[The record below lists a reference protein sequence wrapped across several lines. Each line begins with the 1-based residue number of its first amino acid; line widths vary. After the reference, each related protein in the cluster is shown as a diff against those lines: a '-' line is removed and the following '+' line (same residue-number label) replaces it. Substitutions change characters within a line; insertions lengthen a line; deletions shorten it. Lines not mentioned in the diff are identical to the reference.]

1 MTGRTSARGT
11 RASGVGPASDQ
22 ASSGRAAPDRARRAG
37 TDCASPS
44 AIREIA
50 RRLDEKYGPPRS
62 TDFLKQVATDPV
74 DTLIKTV
81 LSQATNDRNS
91 EQAFARLKQA
101 FPSWEQVAAAQ
112 EDQIVGL
119 IRIGG
124 LGPQK
129 AGRIKALLHAI
140 KEQAGSYNLDFLAGM
155 TTSEAWDFL
164 MGLEGVGP
172 KTAACTLLFAFGRPV
187 FPVDT
192 HIHRIAR
199 RLGLALEKGTA
210 EKVQRKMQDLVPPDL
225 SEPLH
230 VNLIRLGRDT
240 CHARKPDCEGCPL
253 RDLCRS
259 EDAGPGSY
267 AQTSSHPS

>member
-1 MTGRTSARGT
+1 M
-11 RASGVGPASDQ
+11 V
-22 ASSGRAAPDRARRAG
+22 
-37 TDCASPS
+37 
-44 AIREIA
+44 EIA
-50 RRLDEKYGPPRS
+50 RRLRERYGPPRS
-62 TDFLKQVATDPV
+62 ADFLKQVASDPV

-91 EQAFARLKQA
+91 EQAFAGLKKA
-101 FPSWEQVAAAQ
+101 FPSWAEVAAAP
-112 EDQIVGL
+112 EEQIAGL

-129 AGRIKALLHAI
+129 AGRIKAILQSI
-140 KEQAGSYNLDFLAGM
+140 REQAGSYDLSFLGDM
-155 TTSEAWDFL
+155 PTSEAWDFL

-199 RLGLALEKGTA
+199 RLGLAQEKDTA
-210 EKVQRKMQDLVPPDL
+210 EKVQRKMQDLVPPEL

-230 VNLIRLGRDT
+230 VNLIRLGREI

-259 EDAGPGSY
+259 EGAVPVNRGKEGP
-267 AQTSSHPS
+267 SSPNPS

>member
-1 MTGRTSARGT
+1 MTGKTSTGDLRARGA
-11 RASGVGPASDQ
+11 RPASNQ
-22 ASSGRAAPDRARRAG
+22 ASSGRAAPDRARSAG
-37 TDCASPS
+37 TGCVSPS
-44 AIREIA
+44 GIREIA

-62 TDFLKQVATDPV
+62 TDFLRQVATDPV

-91 EQAFARLKQA
+91 EQAFAQLKQA
-101 FPSWEQVAAAQ
+101 FPSWEKAAAAQ
-112 EDQIVGL
+112 EEQITGL

-129 AGRIKALLHAI
+129 AKRIKAILQAI
-140 KEQAGSYNLDFLAGM
+140 REQAGSYNLDFLAGM

-164 MGLEGVGP
+164 MGLGGVGP

-199 RLGLALEKGTA
+199 RLGLAQEKDTA
-210 EKVQRKMQDLVPPDL
+210 EKVQRQMQDLVPPDL

-230 VNLIRLGRDT
+230 VNLIRLGRDI

-259 EDAGPGSY
+259 EDAGPGSGVQ
-267 AQTSSHPS
+267 AGSHPS

>member
-1 MTGRTSARGT
+1 MTERMPGSAQRGETS
-11 RASGVGPASDQ
+11 Q
-22 ASSGRAAPDRARRAG
+22 DRAIPQGGPMPQGGATPQSG
-37 TDCASPS
+37 SPS
-44 AIREIA
+44 RIREIA
-50 RRLDEKYGPPRS
+50 RRLGERYGPPRG
-62 TDFLKQVATDPV
+62 TDFLKQVAQDPV

-91 EQAFARLKQA
+91 GQAFERLKRA
-101 FPSWEQVAAAQ
+101 LPSWDQVAGV
-112 EDQIVGL
+112 EEEQIADL
-119 IRIGG
+119 IHAGG

-129 AGRIKALLHAI
+129 ARRIKAILQAI
-140 KEQAGSYNLDFLAGM
+140 KEQAGSYDLEFLADM
-155 TTSEAWDFL
+155 PTSEAWNFL
-164 MGLEGVGP
+164 MGLGGVGP

-199 RLGLALEKGTA
+199 RLGLAAEKDSA

-230 VNLIRLGRDT
+230 VNLIRFGRDI

-253 RDLCRS
+253 RDLCRFS
-259 EDAGPGSY
+259 
-267 AQTSSHPS
+267 